1 MTGLI
6 LYSSEYCQ
14 YCRLLKTYLEKHA
27 IQYENRDVGA
37 DHSAAEKMIALTG
50 QYGVPVLV
58 KDEDF
63 VVGYDIQA
71 VNKLLG
77 IESEA
82 GDSFDLVVIGGGP
95 AGLTATLYGTRKG
108 LKTLLL
114 TPDIGGQAT
123 ESWSV
128 ENYMGFRPVS
138 GRELI
143 EKFEEQVREASP
155 AIELDTAAEI
165 LEEDGNFVVLSA
177 GGRRFEAKAVI
188 AASGAQPNWMGLKD
202 EQRFIGRGI
211 SVCSTCDGPLFRDK
225 TVAIVGGGNSALTA
239 VLEMSRIAEKVYL
252 IVRSKIRADSLY
264 TEQYEELSNVETLLN
279 YEVTAVRGDSFL
291 RKVAVTERSTGE
303 ERTLEVD
310 GLFLEIGRK
319 PNIAYLGSLV
329 EINDK
334 KEIVIDINAVT
345 SNPGIFAA
353 GDVTSVAGKQ
363 IIIAAGE
370 GAKAAL
376 SAYDYIIS
384 KQ

>member
-1 MTGLI
+1 MSGLI

-14 YCRLLKTYLEKHA
+14 YCRLLKTYLEKHG

-37 DHSAAEKMIALTG
+37 DRSAGEKMIALTG

-58 KDEDF
+58 KGEDF

-77 IESEA
+77 IETEA
-82 GDSFDLVVIGGGP
+82 GDSYDLVVIGGGP

-138 GRELI
+138 GRELT

-155 AIELDTAAEI
+155 SIELDTAAEI
-165 LEEDGNFVVLSA
+165 LEEGGHFVVVSA
-177 GGRRFEAKAVI
+177 GGRRFEATAVI

-239 VLEMSRIAEKVYL
+239 VIEMSQIAKKVYL
-252 IVRSKIRADSLY
+252 IVRSKIRADNLY
-264 TEQYEELSNVETLLN
+264 TEQYENLSNVETLLN
-279 YEVTAVRGDSFL
+279 YEVTAVSGDSFL
-291 RKVAVTERSTGE
+291 RKVTVKERNTGE
-303 ERTLEVD
+303 KRTLEID
-310 GLFLEIGRK
+310 GLFLEIGRE
-319 PNIAYLGSLV
+319 PNIAYLGGLV
-329 EINDK
+329 EINEK
-334 KEIVIDINAVT
+334 KEIVVDINATT
-345 SNPGIFAA
+345 SKPGIFAA
-353 GDVTSVAGKQ
+353 GDVTTVAGKQ

>member
-1 MTGLI
+1 
-6 LYSSEYCQ
+6 
-14 YCRLLKTYLEKHA
+14 
-27 IQYENRDVGA
+27 
-37 DHSAAEKMIALTG
+37 
-50 QYGVPVLV
+50 
-58 KDEDF
+58 
-63 VVGYDIQA
+63 
-71 VNKLLG
+71 
-77 IESEA
+77 
-82 GDSFDLVVIGGGP
+82 
-95 AGLTATLYGTRKG
+95 
-108 LKTLLL
+108 
-114 TPDIGGQAT
+114 
-123 ESWSV
+123 
-128 ENYMGFRPVS
+128 
-138 GRELI
+138 
-143 EKFEEQVREASP
+143 
-155 AIELDTAAEI
+155 
-165 LEEDGNFVVLSA
+165 
-177 GGRRFEAKAVI
+177 
-188 AASGAQPNWMGLKD
+188 
-202 EQRFIGRGI
+202 
-211 SVCSTCDGPLFRDK
+211 
-225 TVAIVGGGNSALTA
+225 
-239 VLEMSRIAEKVYL
+239 MSRIAEKVYL